1 MIFTIE
7 QGSLD
12 DVLAICRALPEF
24 DKPLTIA
31 TLEDKIRHCPAPL
44 ILIAKANQQ
53 LAGFKLGYSLSES
66 KFYSWLGGVLPQY
79 RRQRLAQALMDAQ
92 ECYLIKQ
99 NFKSIHVKSMNKYR
113 GMMTMLIAN
122 NYDIVGYEDNG
133 TANTSKILFSK
144 HL

>member
-79 RRQRLAQALMDAQ
+79 RRQRLAQALMDA
-92 ECYLIKQ
+92 
-99 NFKSIHVKSMNKYR
+99 
-113 GMMTMLIAN
+113 
-122 NYDIVGYEDNG
+122 
-133 TANTSKILFSK
+133 
-144 HL
+144 